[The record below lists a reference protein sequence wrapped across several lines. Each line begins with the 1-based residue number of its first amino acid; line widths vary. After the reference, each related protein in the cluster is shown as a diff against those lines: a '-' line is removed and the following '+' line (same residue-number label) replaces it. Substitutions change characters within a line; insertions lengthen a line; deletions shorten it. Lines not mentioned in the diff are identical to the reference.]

1 MWRLH
6 QHLQHVQ
13 RASTLN
19 PTTDFN
25 KRKRRNVCPEWKKI
39 TAEYFGEI
47 TAYMVICTVGKALEH
62 RNPNL
67 ICRAKP
73 PYWKMHTGSGVVS
86 VEEEGSSS
94 NYYVFCEPLISEKLM
109 EALDRASHWSRG
121 TLTAVYTRDSRVFV
135 MWRET
140 CVQDLMLLSMP
151 DKKIRSTFNSQ
162 IHAHLI
168 KCINDLLFIAVLF
181 DEPPHQ
187 QNSTH

>member
-1 MWRLH
+1 MRKTGILSNLCKVAGLPVWRLH

-47 TAYMVICTVGKALEH
+47 TAYMVICTVEKALEH

-73 PYWKMHTGSGVVS
+73 PYWKMQTGSGVVS
-86 VEEEGSSS
+86 VDEGSYS
-94 NYYVFCEPLISEKLM
+94 NYYVFCEPLIPEKLM

-121 TLTAVYTRDSRVFV
+121 TLTA
-135 MWRET
+135 
-140 CVQDLMLLSMP
+140 
-151 DKKIRSTFNSQ
+151 DKMHKRSSVHSCP
-162 IHAHLI
+162 I
-168 KCINDLLFIAVLF
+168 
-181 DEPPHQ
+181 
-187 QNSTH
+187 